1 MKKEKITLIGAGLAG
16 PLMATHLAKRGY
28 SVDIYERRPD
38 MRKATQ
44 SAGRSINLALSV
56 RGIHAL
62 KEVGIFDQIKPAII
76 PMKGRMIHDLNGE
89 THLQPYGQKKD
100 EMIYSVSRAQL
111 NMDLLTLA
119 EETGRVKIHFD
130 HKLESAD
137 LDKNELT
144 FGEKIIQFNIVI
156 GCDGSASPLRKAIIE
171 KSKADY
177 VNKPLGHGYKELV
190 IPPSKSGEF
199 LLEPNALHIW
209 PRGEFMLIALPN
221 FDRTFTCTLFFPM
234 AGPSSF
240 ETVKNEN
247 DIKDLFQNYF
257 PDAFELM
264 PTLVNDYQN
273 NPTGNLATV
282 YCDPWHGQDK
292 AVLLGDAAHAIVPFF
307 GQGMNASFQDCT
319 ILSSLIEKNK
329 GNWGKIFEEY
339 SFSHVANGH
348 AIADM
353 AIENYIEMRDAVNDP
368 NYQKRRRLELEL
380 ERKFPERFIPRYSM
394 VSFHQIPYSDV
405 YNRGEIQLKIMNQFL
420 LNEINESELNTII
433 KDQLQP
439 II

>member
-62 KEVGIFDQIKPAII
+62 KKVGIFDQIKPATI

-171 KSKADY
+171 KSNADY
-177 VNKPLGHGYKELV
+177 VKKPLGHGYKELV

-234 AGPSSF
+234 TGPSSF

-247 DIKDLFQNYF
+247 DIEDLFQKYF

-264 PTLVNDYQN
+264 PTLVKDFQN

-292 AVLLGDAAHAIVPFF
+292 AVLLGDAAHAVVPFF

-319 ILSSLIEKNK
+319 ILNSLIEKNE

-353 AIENYIEMRDAVNDP
+353 AIENYIEMRDAVNDL

-405 YNRGEIQLKIMNQFL
+405 YNRGAIQLKIMNQFL
-420 LNEINESELNTII
+420 SNEINESELNTII